1 MENEQ
6 VEAQQQTTRRTFEEE
21 FFAQYNEFCDKAI
34 KDIPELHG
42 LAIIPIWTNQP
53 EKSPSGVLRLRNP
66 NPPYLNS
73 LMLLLTRLSVFGADV
88 HSDLVRQLRMFDQY
102 ADELAA
108 RIKEQQELLEQ
119 IAPEKND

>member
-73 LMLLLTRLSVFGADV
+73 LMMLLKRLSVFGADV
-88 HSDLVRQLRMFDQY
+88 HSDLVLQLRMFDQY
-102 ADELAA
+102 ASELAA